1 MAAGNYVFVPRGK
14 NLQALSGHGLTV
26 AIQVIRTKGEHIWI
40 IESTWEKIKRIM
52 EKFERAV
59 Y

>member
-1 MAAGNYVFVPRGK
+1 MFVPRGK